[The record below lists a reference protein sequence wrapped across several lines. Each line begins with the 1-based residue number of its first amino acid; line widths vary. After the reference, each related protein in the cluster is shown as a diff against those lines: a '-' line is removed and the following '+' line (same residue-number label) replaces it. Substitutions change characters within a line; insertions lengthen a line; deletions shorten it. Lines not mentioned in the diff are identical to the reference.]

1 MRRFILG
8 ALLGLA
14 ACTPAAP
21 TPAGLTDA
29 DRAAIQAV
37 SDGFAQSV
45 LAANW
50 DAAMQA
56 YTEDAVLMPPN
67 DRLVQGAAA
76 IREYL
81 SAFPPVLEFSLM
93 NESVEGAGDLAYV
106 RGRYAMKLGLPGEP
120 VDSGKY
126 VEVRRRGADGSWKLT
141 VDIWN
146 SSLTPAAPSGQ

>member
-29 DRAAIQAV
+29 DRAAI
-37 SDGFAQSV
+37 
-45 LAANW
+45 
-50 DAAMQA
+50 QA